1 MNLPIWLLCT
11 RNLKPIPFGNSEM
24 CAVLFVF
31 CLKLYLLN
39 DKNDS
44 FSALNFQHTHIVA
57 KQESGKWESGK
68 WTLLSVG
75 IRVELFLGGF

>member
-1 MNLPIWLLCT
+1 
-11 RNLKPIPFGNSEM
+11 M

-57 KQESGKWESGK
+57 KQESGK
-68 WTLLSVG
+68 
-75 IRVELFLGGF
+75 